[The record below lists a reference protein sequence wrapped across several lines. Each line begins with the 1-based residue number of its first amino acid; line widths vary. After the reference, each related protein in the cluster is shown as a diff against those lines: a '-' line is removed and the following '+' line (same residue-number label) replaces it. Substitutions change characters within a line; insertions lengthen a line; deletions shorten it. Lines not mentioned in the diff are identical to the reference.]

1 MLHGFGAVKSL
12 DFTRARSQ
20 ARSVAEAA
28 DEALP
33 RTMITAINLP

>member
-1 MLHGFGAVKSL
+1 MTVPGQFLMSL
-12 DFTRARSQ
+12 DTAT
-20 ARSVAEAA
+20 RSVAEAA

>member
-1 MLHGFGAVKSL
+1 MEF
-12 DFTRARSQ
+12 DDQ
-20 ARSVAEAA
+20 AATRSVAGAA